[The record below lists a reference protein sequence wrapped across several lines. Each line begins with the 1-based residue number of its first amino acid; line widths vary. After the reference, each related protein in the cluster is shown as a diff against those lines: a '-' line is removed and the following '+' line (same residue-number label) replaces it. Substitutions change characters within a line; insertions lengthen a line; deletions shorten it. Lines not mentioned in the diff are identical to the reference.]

1 MALNAFWGKK
11 KIFIIN
17 PTNCELGNKIVAA
30 LKEAD
35 FNGVEALNTINY
47 KKIADEKPVYILSV
61 FEDGRRIS
69 VVPYKTEGFVG
80 DRLGHYV
87 TKMFDEDRARHLF
100 EPYFHAAGIEIKENG
115 NEELYWE
122 EAKRYTWFYDDD
134 NKTPFLCLKAENNEA
149 TVNAV
154 VEGIKDYFR
163 K

>member
-1 MALNAFWGKK
+1 MR
-11 KIFIIN
+11 
-17 PTNCELGNKIVAA
+17 T
-30 LKEAD
+30 AD
-35 FNGVEALNTINY
+35 A
-47 KKIADEKPVYILSV
+47 S
-61 FEDGRRIS
+61 S

>member
-35 FNGVEALNTINY
+35 FNGVEVLNTINY
-47 KKIADEKPVYILSV
+47 KKIAEDKPVYILSV

-80 DRLGHYV
+80 DRLGY
-87 TKMFDEDRARHLF
+87 
-100 EPYFHAAGIEIKENG
+100 
-115 NEELYWE
+115 
-122 EAKRYTWFYDDD
+122 
-134 NKTPFLCLKAENNEA
+134 
-149 TVNAV
+149 
-154 VEGIKDYFR
+154 
-163 K
+163 